1 VFYQRAKE
9 EKLKRD
15 LGLVTPADAMSQSM
29 TAAAGGPAA
38 EAEPATPDASGEMM
52 GLSTLQWNRNRKAIE
67 KTLDELAS
75 GDMTEAKARVFLG
88 AVGMSQ
94 ASIDALVADAMDG
107 TIDTPLPEAE
117 VV

>member
-1 VFYQRAKE
+1 
-9 EKLKRD
+9 
-15 LGLVTPADAMSQSM
+15 MSQSM
-29 TAAAGGPAA
+29 TAAAGGAEASPAAPAEAA
-38 EAEPATPDASGEMM
+38 EAAEATASGEMM

-107 TIDTPLPEAE
+107 TIDTPLPEATAD
-117 VV
+117 V